1 MAIRDLLWRCAECG
15 LEHGLRPGRRGE
27 VCEGCGTRY
36 RRGAGATITAVRPGK
51 AAVTLSSQEW
61 LDRLQA
67 SDFEPRGQQE
77 TTSSWRGEF
86 RQLER
91 EVPVRNAGRFLGYSE
106 RLGKPIRGRITLHDD
121 RVEFLA
127 DKGESWSWL
136 LDDITGLQP
145 SSSSV
150 QIKVRRQPVFS
161 LGIPGISRRFWEER
175 LSEAI
180 NRRWRATGRP
190 AIREFQPRI
199 C

>member
-15 LEHGLRPGRRGE
+15 LEHGLRRGRRGE

-36 RRGAGATITAVRPGK
+36 RRGAGATITAVRPGNP
-51 AAVTLSSQEW
+51 AVTLSSQEW

-67 SDFEPRGQQE
+67 SDLEPRAPQE
-77 TTSSWRGEF
+77 ARSSWRGEF

-91 EVPVRNAGRFLGYSE
+91 EVPVRNAGLFLGYSE
-106 RLGKPIRGRITLHDD
+106 RLGPVKTGRITLLDD
-121 RVEFLA
+121 RLQFQDDA
-127 DKGESWSWL
+127 GETWSWL

-145 SSSSV
+145 SSGGV
-150 QIKVRRQPVFS
+150 QIKLKHKPVFS

-180 NRRWRATGRP
+180 DRRWRALGRP